1 MKFLRILLPLSA
13 AFLVSC
19 STSKSL
25 TYMQDLVP
33 GETFAVAEEP
43 EITIRPGDRLRI
55 AVSCKTPQL
64 AQPFNKVETVFALKE
79 NAEGTANTEENVKSS
94 GWNRYHDGYLVE
106 PDGQID
112 FPVLG
117 MVKVQDM
124 TLSAIEKMLEEKISA
139 YIKEPKVRA
148 DILNFQYTI
157 LGEVSKRGNKTVE
170 GNRINLIQAIA
181 AAEDLTT
188 SANYKEVFVIR
199 TRPGSREV
207 YAVDMKSKELYNSP
221 AFYLQQDD
229 VIYVKPRGSKWN
241 SDANLALSLSMSAL
255 SALSIITNI
264 IMWVYAYGR

>member
-1 MKFLRILLPLSA
+1 MKFASRILLPVLAIVS
-13 AFLVSC
+13 VSC

-33 GETFAVAEEP
+33 GETFSVAEEP

-55 AVSCKTPQL
+55 VVSCKNPQL
-64 AQPFNKVETVFALKE
+64 AQPFNKAGTAFALKE
-79 NAEGTANTEENVKSS
+79 NDEGVVNETGVKAT
-94 GWNRYHDGYLVE
+94 GWDRYRDGYLVE

-117 MVKVQDM
+117 MTKVQDL

-139 YIKEPKVRA
+139 YIKEPRVRA

-157 LGEVSKRGNKTVE
+157 LGEVSKRGNKYVE

-181 AAEDLTT
+181 QAEDLTT

-207 YAVDMKSKELYNSP
+207 YAVNMKSKDLYNSP

-229 VIYVKPRGSKWN
+229 VIYVKPRASKWN
-241 SDANLALSLSMSAL
+241 SDANLAMTLSTTTL
-255 SALSIITNI
+255 SAISIISNI
-264 IMWVYAYGR
+264 ILWTYAYRR